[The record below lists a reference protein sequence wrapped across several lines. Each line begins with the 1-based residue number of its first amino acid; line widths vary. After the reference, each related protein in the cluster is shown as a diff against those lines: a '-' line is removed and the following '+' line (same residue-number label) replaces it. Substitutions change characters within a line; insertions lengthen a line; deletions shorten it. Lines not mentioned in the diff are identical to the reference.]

1 MLVLLTLVMLIGSYI
16 AGSIP
21 LIVNLSEEKLK
32 HITVLGAGL
41 LVGTALAVIIPE
53 GIRSLA
59 TEGQA
64 RHELHANSVHPISH
78 EGGVHEVQSDPM
90 SVIGISLVLGFV
102 FMLLV
107 DQISISQNATKNP
120 SERNITATIGL
131 VVHAAGK
138 EFYFGAV

>member
-1 MLVLLTLVMLIGSYI
+1 MLVLLVVVMLIGSYL

-21 LIVNLSEEKLK
+21 LIVNLSEGKLK
-32 HITVLGAGL
+32 KITVLGAGL

-59 TEGQA
+59 TESPHK
-64 RHELHANSVHPISH
+64 HEIHANSAHPISQVEIEEPH
-78 EGGVHEVQSDPM
+78 GDPM
-90 SVIGISLVLGFV
+90 AVIGVSLVLGFV

-107 DQISISQNATKNP
+107 DQISINRNASKNP

-138 EFYFGAV
+138 YIHF

>member
-1 MLVLLTLVMLIGSYI
+1 MLILLVIVMLIGSYI

-32 HITVLGAGL
+32 RITVLGAGL

-59 TEGQA
+59 LESQS
-64 RHELHANSVHPISH
+64 HSDVHSVHPLN
-78 EGGVHEVQSDPM
+78 EGNNVKDVHKDPM

-107 DQISISQNATKNP
+107 DQIAVNQNANKSP

-131 VVHAAGK
+131 VVHAAGI
-138 EFYFGAV
+138 FCF